1 MFIKQVFYGVMRYMD
16 FLKVFSDKF
25 ISLNKATTERKDETL
40 YQIFAYLTI
49 FRLDELP
56 MDDFKHFVSVSFFIF
71 KILCLKS
78 LICQIYNNKTNIIT
92 SLEPRL
98 PQNERNFQVFI

>member
-1 MFIKQVFYGVMRYMD
+1 MFIKQVFYGVMRYFD

-25 ISLNKATTERKDETL
+25 ISINKGTTERKDENL

-56 MDDFKHFVSVSFFIF
+56 LEDYKHFVLV
-71 KILCLKS
+71 KI
-78 LICQIYNNKTNIIT
+78 IH
-92 SLEPRL
+92 
-98 PQNERNFQVFI
+98 